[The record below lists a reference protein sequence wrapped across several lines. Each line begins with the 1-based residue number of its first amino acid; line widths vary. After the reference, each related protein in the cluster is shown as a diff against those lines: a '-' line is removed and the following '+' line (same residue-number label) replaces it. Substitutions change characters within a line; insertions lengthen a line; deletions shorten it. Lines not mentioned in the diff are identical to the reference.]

1 MTDYPSDAEAR
12 VALHGVDQARRRV
25 IDQIGMPSWYWWGLA
40 ACWLGLGVS
49 SDVADQWVTVAAT
62 FAFGA
67 LHSTVSQRLLAGRRR
82 TSDVKVR
89 ADVAGRRAPVLVF
102 GSLIALAGVTVAAG
116 FAASADGAEHPATMA
131 GVLAAVAILLGGPRL
146 MAVIRAGARRA
157 SA

>member
-1 MTDYPSDAEAR
+1 MTDYPSGAEAR

-40 ACWLGLGVS
+40 ACWIGLGVS

-89 ADVAGRRAPVLVF
+89 ADVAGRLAPVLVF

-146 MAVIRAGARRA
+146 MAVIRASARRA
-157 SA
+157 AA

>member
-25 IDQIGMPSWYWWGLA
+25 IDQIGMPSWYWWSLA

-157 SA
+157 AA

>member
-12 VALHGVDQARRRV
+12 VALHGVERARRRV

-40 ACWLGLGVS
+40 ACWIGLGVS
-49 SDVADQWVTVAAT
+49 SDVADPWVTAAAT

-67 LHSTVSQRLLAGRRR
+67 LHSTVSQRLLAGRQR

-89 ADVAGRRAPVLVF
+89 ADVAGRRAPLLVF
-102 GSLIALAGVTVAAG
+102 GSLIALAGLTVAAG

-146 MAVIRAGARRA
+146 MAVIRAGARRTA
-157 SA
+157 A